1 MIDNSNEKEALDLG
15 SKRMI
20 MEGMIEQQET
30 MLAERT
36 INLDL
41 LDLPERPPLP
51 KNLISSLE
59 RSQKLLNQ
67 LKNISE
73 SNGEQI

>member
-1 MIDNSNEKEALDLG
+1 MIDNTNEKEALDLG

-41 LDLPERPPLP
+41 LDCVERPPLP

-59 RSQKLLNQ
+59 RSQRLLNQ

>member
-1 MIDNSNEKEALDLG
+1 
-15 SKRMI
+15 